1 MLVLSLDLGKYNSMA
16 CLMDS
21 EIREPQFLTIATDR
35 HYLGT
40 LLSKHQPDLVV
51 MEACGPSG
59 WICDLCRELKLPTL
73 VCSTNDEAWQWRNV
87 KRKTDRDDALKLARL
102 ALMGELSPVHI
113 PEPLIRE
120 RRALIKYRKT
130 LDYRINRIKNS
141 IRSHFANRGIAIDT
155 GKRAWCT
162 GRVHI
167 DSYRKP
173 LQECTADQLWLGT
186 LDLELTQLDQLA
198 SLLKNVE
205 QRLDQIAQ
213 ECSHTQRLMT
223 IPGVGRKTAEALVTT
238 IDDPHRF
245 KNFRQLSSY
254 LGLVP
259 KQYQSGQTDRNGH
272 ITKRGSRLLRTI
284 LVECS
289 WCTLRYNQWAKQT
302 YESIH
307 GGQRTRKKKAAV
319 ALARKIAVVAWAMM
333 RDEINWDATRC
344 GLEGSG
350 AIKVHQQPNR
360 PPGPVHAEKPKFTS
374 GSRKK
379 STRRRR
385 PVTT

>member
-113 PEPLIRE
+113 PEPLVRE

-173 LQECTADQLWLGT
+173 LQECIADQLWLST

-205 QRLDQIAQ
+205 QRLDQIAHG
-213 ECSHTQRLMT
+213 CSYTQRLMT
-223 IPGVGRKTAEALVTT
+223 IPELEERQPRHWSPRSTIPTA
-238 IDDPHRF
+238 
-245 KNFRQLSSY
+245 
-254 LGLVP
+254 
-259 KQYQSGQTDRNGH
+259 
-272 ITKRGSRLLRTI
+272 SRTFGN
-284 LVECS
+284 CP
-289 WCTLRYNQWAKQT
+289 
-302 YESIH
+302 
-307 GGQRTRKKKAAV
+307 
-319 ALARKIAVVAWAMM
+319 
-333 RDEINWDATRC
+333 AT
-344 GLEGSG
+344 
-350 AIKVHQQPNR
+350 
-360 PPGPVHAEKPKFTS
+360 
-374 GSRKK
+374 
-379 STRRRR
+379 
-385 PVTT
+385 